1 MRKLWLITTD
11 HLEVGLWFRD
21 EEDFK
26 VGMNFVA
33 IQAHV
38 SGVLILAF
46 ILMSNHLHF
55 ILAAN
60 SKKEA
65 EAFIEALKHRY
76 SLYYRRKYGVK
87 EFLRGNGVKVDL
99 INTDDEGAEQ
109 AIAYV
114 QMNCVAANICSH
126 PTQYSWGTGN
136 LFFNQTKPVGKRLG
150 SFSKRTLKR
159 LLHSDIETLP
169 EDWLIG
175 ADGYIL
181 PQNYVDVSLVEAL
194 FRTPKRMNFFLMN
207 SSKAKKRLEASDDRL
222 PAFRDQV
229 ILGAL
234 PDLCQSLFGKRSF
247 SELTEAEQTECV
259 RQLRFRFSAHV
270 NQIARVCGLTYEQ
283 AARLLD
289 SV

>member
-1 MRKLWLITTD
+1 MRKLWLITTE
-11 HLEVGLWFRD
+11 HLEAGLWFRD
-21 EEDFK
+21 DEDFK
-26 VGMNFVA
+26 VGMNYVA

-38 SGVLILAF
+38 SKVVVHAF

-55 ILAAN
+55 VVAAY

-65 EAFIEALKHRY
+65 ETFIEALKHRY
-76 SLYYRRKYGVK
+76 SLYFRRKYGVK
-87 EFLRGNGVKVDL
+87 EFLRGNGVKVEPIDS
-99 INTDDEGAEQ
+99 DDEGTEQ

-136 LFFNQTKPVGKRLG
+136 LFFNRTKPVGKRLG
-150 SFSKRTLKR
+150 SFSKRALKR

-181 PQNYVDVSLVEAL
+181 PQSYVNVTFVETCY
-194 FRTPKRMNFFLMN
+194 RTPKRMNWFLAN
-207 SSKAKKRLEASDDRL
+207 SSKAKKRLDADEHM

-229 ILGAL
+229 IVAAL
-234 PDLCQSLFGKRSF
+234 PDFRQSLFGKRSF
-247 SELTEAEQTECV
+247 SELNEEEQKECV
-259 RQLRFRFSAHV
+259 RQIRFRFSSHV
-270 NQIARVCGLTYEQ
+270 NQIARVCDLSYEDV
-283 AARLLD
+283 ARMMD